1 MDGQVPFVG
10 KVLHL
15 IFNMDKMVGQE
26 FEAGLADLKSLT
38 EKSPSPTG

>member
-15 IFNMDKMVGQE
+15 IFNMDKMVGGD
-26 FEAGLADLKSLT
+26 FETGLADLKALT
-38 EKSPSPTG
+38 EKASSPTG